1 MITLKHFKIP
11 LAELVFLI
19 GLLWF
24 ALTLD
29 TVFTVSLFWQFNLVA
44 VFLILLITLPRFL
57 LTQQKETLWSFLI
70 FAVLL
75 FSLRFIDLT
84 PRKPFMRFYHN
95 ITIGM
100 QVDQVQSLFNQH
112 FPLDGKFRQPAW
124 GFGDGSPVTPYDN
137 DPQLADRPNQSLH
150 YTLDPNDGRFNSEWL
165 VVYFK
170 DGQVVGTEYL
180 PD

>member
-1 MITLKHFKIP
+1 MVCPDAGYSIYSFSV
-11 LAELVFLI
+11 LAVQSGGRILDLADNLTPVFV
-19 GLLWF
+19 
-24 ALTLD
+24 D
-29 TVFTVSLFWQFNLVA
+29 
-44 VFLILLITLPRFL
+44 P
-57 LTQQKETLWSFLI
+57 
-70 FAVLL
+70 
-75 FSLRFIDLT
+75 IDLT

-112 FPLDGKFRQPAW
+112 FPPDGKFRQPTW
-124 GFGDGSPVTPYDN
+124 GFGDGSPVTPNDN
-137 DPQLADRPNQSLH
+137 DPHLADRPNQSLH

-170 DGQVVGTEYL
+170 DGQVVGAEYL